1 MMPTELTV
9 LGLGALLLLAHVL
22 IAGRYRTRQYGTAW
36 NMGARDE
43 DLPPLEAIAGRL
55 DRARGNFLETF
66 PIAIVALMGVVVAGK
81 TSDLTAIAAWM
92 WLAARVIY
100 LPLYW
105 AGVPK
110 LRTLVWGVAL
120 VALLVVLGV
129 LLLG

>member
-1 MMPTELTV
+1 MMRPELTV
-9 LGLGALLLLAHVL
+9 LALGGVLLLAHVL
-22 IAGRYRTRQYGTAW
+22 IAGRYKTRQYGTRW

-43 DLPPLEAIAGRL
+43 DLPPLNPIAARL

-66 PIAIVALMGVVVAGK
+66 PLAIVALLGVVVAGK
-81 TSDLTAIAAWM
+81 ASDLTAVAAWT
-92 WLAARVIY
+92 WLAARVAY

-110 LRTLVWGVAL
+110 LRTAVWAVATL
-120 VALLVVLGV
+120 ALLVVLGV